1 MTSLESL
8 AGQYADLGAHK
19 ADYRTAAGEEAGYM
33 AEIGYVK
40 GMGVQEL
47 KNIIDVETEVAGA
60 LELSSSLLNVYEE
73 GQEFQESKELIQESL
88 ASLEAESE
96 YDVSGPSK
104 DVHPKLRGAEY
115 NPFDI
120 RSGSFGTLLPED
132 VSPWES
138 LSEIE
143 REYQIEPFLA
153 KHEVSRVPRT
163 GWDRLLKERKY
174 MIGEDPTEYSTA
186 EITAAGKWIRAQ
198 RLFGEL
204 EVGGSPLMSYMSGYG
219 E

>member
-1 MTSLESL
+1 MARVESL

-73 GQEFQESKELIQESL
+73 GQEFQESKEIIQESL
-88 ASLEAESE
+88 AALEAESE

-104 DVHPKLRGAEY
+104 DIHPKLRGSEY
-115 NPFDI
+115 GYDDPMAWED
-120 RSGSFGTLLPED
+120 LPESRRGELID
-132 VSPWES
+132 
-138 LSEIE
+138 
-143 REYQIEPFLA
+143 PFLA
-153 KHEVSRVPRT
+153 KHEVTRVPRT

-186 EITAAGKWIRAQ
+186 EIIAAGKLIRAQ

-204 EVGGSPLMSYMSGYG
+204 EAGGSPLMSYMSGYG
-219 E
+219 Q

>member
-40 GMGVQEL
+40 EMGVQEL

-88 ASLEAESE
+88 ASIEAETEYSE
-96 YDVSGPSK
+96 RIKDAEPSIEETEEYYE
-104 DVHPKLRGAEY
+104 RGWGGDEPLYA
-115 NPFDI
+115 
-120 RSGSFGTLLPED
+120 T
-132 VSPWES
+132 PWKS
-138 LSEIE
+138 LSLLE
-143 REYQIEPFLA
+143 REAKREPFLE
-153 KHEVSRVPRT
+153 KHEVTRVPRT

-186 EITAAGKWIRAQ
+186 EITAAGKLIRAQ

-204 EVGGSPLMSYMSGYG
+204 EAGGSPLMSYMSGYG
-219 E
+219 Q